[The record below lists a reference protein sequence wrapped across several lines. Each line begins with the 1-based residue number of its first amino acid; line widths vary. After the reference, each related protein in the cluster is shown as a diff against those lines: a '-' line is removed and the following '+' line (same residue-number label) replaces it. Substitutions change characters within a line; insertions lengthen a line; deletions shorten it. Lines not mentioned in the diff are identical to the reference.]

1 MTCSNQGGLKT
12 CHPGAH
18 AEFASGRVHAYGVK
32 TKIAAHNGNFKITD
46 QTKDLV
52 VERARSE
59 IENKEIF
66 HYEVLKIIRL
76 FYQILIAVVIG
87 SMVIHQMLDYIR
99 TKKRHQKHH

>member
-1 MTCSNQGGLKT
+1 MTCSNQGGLKN

-32 TKIAAHNGNFKITD
+32 AKIAAHNGNLKITD

-66 HYEVLKIIRL
+66 HYNVLKIIRL

-87 SMVIHQMLDYIR
+87 SMIIHQMLDYIR